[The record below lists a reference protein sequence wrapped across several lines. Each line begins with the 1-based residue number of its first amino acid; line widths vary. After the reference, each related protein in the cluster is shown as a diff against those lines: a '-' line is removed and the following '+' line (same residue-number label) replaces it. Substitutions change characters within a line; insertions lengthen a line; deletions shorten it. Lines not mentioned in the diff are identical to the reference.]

1 MPYPTRSCVV
11 IKPAVPFIGFLV
23 QLGLFGCSK
32 LNNDQQ
38 RVVYELLFGE
48 FSCGEIPTP
57 SINHDCTVKIDGVVK
72 IGVNKI
78 NGISDNIERD
88 NFSIKMFKQDK
99 GIDFFNEVTTLV
111 PLHCTPKLYAIFL
124 CELALR
130 QNMWLCIYLDV
141 TQDNLIEPINGI
153 NVLYEENTSKLTYD
167 TKNSLERSFVKRGSI

>member
-11 IKPAVPFIGFLV
+11 IKPAVTFIGFLV

-57 SINHDCTVKIDGVVK
+57 TINHDCTVKIDGVVK

-88 NFSIKMFKQDK
+88 NFQSKCSNRIK
-99 GIDFFNEVTTLV
+99 EL
-111 PLHCTPKLYAIFL
+111 IFL
-124 CELALR
+124 
-130 QNMWLCIYLDV
+130 M
-141 TQDNLIEPINGI
+141 
-153 NVLYEENTSKLTYD
+153 KLQ
-167 TKNSLERSFVKRGSI
+167 R